1 MNYMLILNYFFDK
14 VTSSKLLKKKQ
25 TKKTPKTQ
33 QKQHPIHVNS
43 SEFNDGSTKTRSLV

>member
-14 VTSSKLLKKKQ
+14 VTSSKLYKKKQQ

-33 QKQHPIHVNS
+33 QKQHPIHV
-43 SEFNDGSTKTRSLV
+43 DLVNLMMIRQKPGH